1 MKSPTQRFLHACAW
15 LPCGLAL
22 LLLTACSAKP
32 KLRSEVLVS
41 SSDSKSTLRASG
53 AIARALDG
61 KGVKYQSG
69 SAGAAITFEF
79 DGTVK
84 DHELEDLLEGLRS
97 SCDVRVKE
105 KKMGEGSR

>member
-1 MKSPTQRFLHACAW
+1 MKSWTKRFLGIW
-15 LPCGLAL
+15 PPCVLGAL
-22 LLLTACSAKP
+22 LLGACSAKP

-61 KGVKYQSG
+61 KAVKYESG
-69 SAGAAITFEF
+69 SAGAAVSFEF

-84 DHELEDLLEGLRS
+84 EHDLEALLEGLKS

-105 KKMGEGSR
+105 KKIPEH